1 MCVFEP
7 HKYTRVRDLFQEFCN
22 AFIDADIVI
31 VSEIYS
37 AGQSPIEGFSQ
48 DSLIEGIEK
57 TKHCQVIKMSD
68 PNSLAKIIKSLINQK
83 IIKIL
88 KKFSKVF
95 FLGKDIEINH
105 SCLYIY
111 NDENFILW
119 FV

>member
-1 MCVFEP
+1 MFNYEAWKCE
-7 HKYTRVRDLFQEFCN
+7 C
-22 AFIDADIVI
+22 
-31 VSEIYS
+31 
-37 AGQSPIEGFSQ
+37 
-48 DSLIEGIEK
+48 
-57 TKHCQVIKMSD
+57 
-68 PNSLAKIIKSLINQK
+68 NQK